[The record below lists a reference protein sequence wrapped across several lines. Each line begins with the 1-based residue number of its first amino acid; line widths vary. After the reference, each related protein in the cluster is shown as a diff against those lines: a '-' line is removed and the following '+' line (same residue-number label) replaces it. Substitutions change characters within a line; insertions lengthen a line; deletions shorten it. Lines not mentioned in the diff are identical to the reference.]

1 MIKMYSE
8 HNTFENM
15 HYHFKFSQ
23 TITWFRCY
31 CHSHLTD
38 DEVMVKLINH
48 FSEATQHARGRLT
61 VKGLVCLL

>member
-38 DEVMVKLINH
+38 DEVMVKLIKH